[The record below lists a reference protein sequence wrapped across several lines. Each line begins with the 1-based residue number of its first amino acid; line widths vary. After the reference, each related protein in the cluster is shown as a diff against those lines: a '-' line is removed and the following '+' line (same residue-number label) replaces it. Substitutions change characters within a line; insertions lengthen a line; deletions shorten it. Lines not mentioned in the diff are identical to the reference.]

1 MHAELA
7 LALICIPR
15 AADDDNK
22 LSDELTSE
30 RLNSTLQRRVVYY
43 LHVRIAAAIVE
54 SPLGWHGAQAC
65 SQADWLNRIDKP
77 MWSALFQEGACMRE
91 QLFEGERV

>member
-1 MHAELA
+1 MHAELP

-30 RLNSTLQRRVVYY
+30 RLNSSLQRRVVYY
-43 LHVRIAAAIVE
+43 LHVLRAAIVE
-54 SPLGWHGAQAC
+54 SPLSWHGAEASC
-65 SQADWLNRIDKP
+65 KADWLNRIDKP
-77 MWSALFQEGACMRE
+77 MWSALFHEGACMRE

>member
-1 MHAELA
+1 MHAELS
-7 LALICIPR
+7 LALICIPCT
-15 AADDDNK
+15 ADDDNK

-54 SPLGWHGAQAC
+54 TPLGWHGAEPSC
-65 SQADWLNRIDKP
+65 KADWLNRIDKP

>member
-1 MHAELA
+1 MHAELS
-7 LALICIPR
+7 LTLICIPCT
-15 AADDDNK
+15 ADDDNK

-30 RLNSTLQRRVVYY
+30 RLNSSLQRRVVYY
-43 LHVRIAAAIVE
+43 LHVLRAAIVE
-54 SPLGWHGAQAC
+54 SSFGWYGAEASC
-65 SQADWLNRIDKP
+65 KADWLNRIDKP

>member
-1 MHAELA
+1 MHAELS
-7 LALICIPR
+7 LALVGRPR

-30 RLNSTLQRRVVYY
+30 RLNSSLQRRVVYY

-54 SPLGWHGAQAC
+54 FPFGWHGAEPSC
-65 SQADWLNRIDKP
+65 KADWLNRIDKP